1 MFKKFGKILL
11 LLVFCTAAVALP
23 MAYKTVYVEAD
34 GVAEIAMEL
43 TSGKVFH
50 SKNAEKRLPMAST
63 TKIMTALITAEECDL
78 DEVITVP
85 EQAVGVEGSSIYL
98 KRDERISVKDLL
110 YGLMLRSGNDAA
122 CALAV
127 HHSGSVEKFV
137 ERMNQRAKEI
147 GANDTN
153 FKNPSGLPDDEHY
166 TTAKDLCNIARTAM
180 SNATFSQ
187 VVSTKLYNGEFR
199 QFINKNKLLNAMEGA
214 NGVKTGYT
222 QKAGRCLVS
231 SAKRDGMDVVCV
243 VLNCYDMFERSQNI
257 IENCFE
263 RYTCEIIP
271 ADMNF
276 IYKGKPCEIGRA
288 SCRERVC
295 LSV

>member
-11 LLVFCTAAVALP
+11 LFVCCTAAVALP
-23 MAYKTVYVEAD
+23 LAYKTVYVEAD

-127 HHSGSVEKFV
+127 HHSG
-137 ERMNQRAKEI
+137 
-147 GANDTN
+147 
-153 FKNPSGLPDDEHY
+153 
-166 TTAKDLCNIARTAM
+166 
-180 SNATFSQ
+180 
-187 VVSTKLYNGEFR
+187 
-199 QFINKNKLLNAMEGA
+199 
-214 NGVKTGYT
+214 
-222 QKAGRCLVS
+222 
-231 SAKRDGMDVVCV
+231 
-243 VLNCYDMFERSQNI
+243 
-257 IENCFE
+257 
-263 RYTCEIIP
+263 
-271 ADMNF
+271 
-276 IYKGKPCEIGRA
+276 
-288 SCRERVC
+288 
-295 LSV
+295 